1 MGFCCTNLIS
11 GAFGW
16 DSHGGW
22 VQLVVHSGDDKNKTQ
37 PIAMNNYEKIVII
50 VITIATIITIRIITI
65 VIVYIYYNIHT
76 ETHLLYLY

>member
-1 MGFCCTNLIS
+1 M
-11 GAFGW
+11 
-16 DSHGGW
+16 
-22 VQLVVHSGDDKNKTQ
+22 QLVVHSGDDKNKTQ
-37 PIAMNNYEKIVII
+37 PIAMNNYEKI